1 MKFTLVAT
9 VLLTFSL
16 SAFAVEYPVLTTAS
30 PDQVGFDSQ
39 KLHRLDGW
47 IQNQIDAGYPSIN
60 LLVIKDNH
68 IVLQKAWGY
77 AKKYDGSTLLA
88 HPIRATTKEGA
99 NKQVISS
106 QADSLIKISRIWADF

>member
-39 KLHRLDGW
+39 NFTDLMAGFKIKLMPD
-47 IQNQIDAGYPSIN
+47 IP
-60 LLVIKDNH
+60 
-68 IVLQKAWGY
+68 VLIFW
-77 AKKYDGSTLLA
+77 
-88 HPIRATTKEGA
+88 
-99 NKQVISS
+99 
-106 QADSLIKISRIWADF
+106 

>member
-47 IQNQIDAGYPSIN
+47 IQNQIDAGFKIKLMPDIPASIF
-60 LLVIKDNH
+60 
-68 IVLQKAWGY
+68 W
-77 AKKYDGSTLLA
+77 
-88 HPIRATTKEGA
+88 
-99 NKQVISS
+99 
-106 QADSLIKISRIWADF
+106 

>member
-68 IVLQKAWGY
+68 IVLQKPGLCQ
-77 AKKYDGSTLLA
+77 KYDGSTLLA
-88 HPIRATTKEGA
+88 HPIRATTNTMYDLASNTKCMPLTSHCK
-99 NKQVISS
+99 N
-106 QADSLIKISRIWADF
+106 

>member
-60 LLVIKDNH
+60 LLVIK
-68 IVLQKAWGY
+68 IIILFY
-77 AKKYDGSTLLA
+77 KK
-88 HPIRATTKEGA
+88 PGA
-99 NKQVISS
+99 MPKNMTVP
-106 QADSLIKISRIWADF
+106 RC

>member
-39 KLHRLDGW
+39 KNFTDLM
-47 IQNQIDAGYPSIN
+47 AGFKIKLMPDIPASIF
-60 LLVIKDNH
+60 
-68 IVLQKAWGY
+68 W
-77 AKKYDGSTLLA
+77 
-88 HPIRATTKEGA
+88 
-99 NKQVISS
+99 
-106 QADSLIKISRIWADF
+106 

>member
-47 IQNQIDAGYPSIN
+47 IQIKLMPDIPASIF
-60 LLVIKDNH
+60 
-68 IVLQKAWGY
+68 W
-77 AKKYDGSTLLA
+77 
-88 HPIRATTKEGA
+88 
-99 NKQVISS
+99 
-106 QADSLIKISRIWADF
+106 

>member
-88 HPIRATTKEGA
+88 HPIRATTNTMYDLASNTKMYA
-99 NKQVISS
+99 TN
-106 QADSLIKISRIWADF
+106 

>member
-39 KLHRLDGW
+39 KTS
-47 IQNQIDAGYPSIN
+47 P
-60 LLVIKDNH
+60 
-68 IVLQKAWGY
+68 
-77 AKKYDGSTLLA
+77 T
-88 HPIRATTKEGA
+88 
-99 NKQVISS
+99 
-106 QADSLIKISRIWADF
+106 

>member
-47 IQNQIDAGYPSIN
+47 IQNKYPP
-60 LLVIKDNH
+60 
-68 IVLQKAWGY
+68 A
-77 AKKYDGSTLLA
+77 
-88 HPIRATTKEGA
+88 
-99 NKQVISS
+99 
-106 QADSLIKISRIWADF
+106 

>member
-16 SAFAVEYPVLTTAS
+16 SAFAVEYPVLTTAR
-30 PDQVGFDSQ
+30 PEQVGFDSQ

-60 LLVIKDNH
+60 LLVIK
-68 IVLQKAWGY
+68 IIILFY
-77 AKKYDGSTLLA
+77 KK
-88 HPIRATTKEGA
+88 PGA
-99 NKQVISS
+99 MLKNMTVP
-106 QADSLIKISRIWADF
+106 RC

>member
-47 IQNQIDAGYPSIN
+47 IQNQIDAG
-60 LLVIKDNH
+60 
-68 IVLQKAWGY
+68 
-77 AKKYDGSTLLA
+77 
-88 HPIRATTKEGA
+88 
-99 NKQVISS
+99 
-106 QADSLIKISRIWADF
+106 

>member
-88 HPIRATTKEGA
+88 HPFGRPLT
-99 NKQVISS
+99 
-106 QADSLIKISRIWADF
+106 RCMIWLQTQKCMPLTSHCKN

>member
-16 SAFAVEYPVLTTAS
+16 SAFAVEYPVLTIAS

-47 IQNQIDAGYPSIN
+47 IQNQIDAGYPS
-60 LLVIKDNH
+60 
-68 IVLQKAWGY
+68 
-77 AKKYDGSTLLA
+77 
-88 HPIRATTKEGA
+88 
-99 NKQVISS
+99 
-106 QADSLIKISRIWADF
+106 